1 MTKKLLQINAS
12 VNTGSIG
19 RISEQIGQKVMEQ
32 GWESYIAYG
41 RPDYLNLSK
50 SKLIKV
56 GRMLNVYEHYLENR
70 IFDNEGLASRIPT
83 KQFIKKIEEIK
94 PDIIHLHNIH
104 DHWLNYKILFEY
116 LNTLDTPIVWT
127 QHDCWA
133 FTGGCMHFVHT
144 NCEKW
149 KSECE
154 KCSYS
159 KKLLDKSKKQ
169 FNLRKQFFVTNKNL
183 VLVPVSYWLENEVKQ
198 SFFRNHQ
205 VVPILNGV
213 DINSFK
219 PLKQTNVRER
229 YRIGDRFMLVGLA
242 TAWSARK
249 GLKDYL
255 ELSKHIS
262 DDEVIVLVGLRKKQ
276 IENLPKNII
285 GIERTSNVQELAELY
300 STADIVLNLSY
311 EETFGLTTVEG
322 FACGTPG
329 IVYNK
334 TASPE
339 LIEEGVG
346 YVVEAG
352 NIVQLLNAIKE
363 IKQKGKEYYS
373 DNCRKRAE
381 NNYDKDKSFSKYIEL
396 YNNLLSKK

>member
-1 MTKKLLQINAS
+1 MTKKLLQINVTANWGS
-12 VNTGSIG
+12 TGKIA
-19 RISEQIGQKVMEQ
+19 EQIGLKAMEQ

-41 RPDYLNLSK
+41 RSMNPSK

-144 NCEKW
+144 NCERW

-154 KCSYS
+154 KCLYS
-159 KKLLDKSKKQ
+159 KKLLDKSKKH
-169 FNLRKQFFVTNKNL
+169 FNLRKHFFVANKNL
-183 VLVPVSYWLENEVKQ
+183 VLVPVSHWLENEVKQ
-198 SFFRNHQ
+198 SFFKNHQ

-219 PLKQTNVRER
+219 PLKQTIVREK
-229 YRIGDRFMLVGLA
+229 YGIGDRFMLVGLA

-285 GIERTSNVQELAELY
+285 GIKRTSNVQELAELY
-300 STADIVLNLSY
+300 STANIVLNLSY

-396 YNNLLSKK
+396 YNNLLNKK